1 MSDLTK
7 MIDKAAQTIL
17 KSDYV
22 IALVGAGMSVES
34 GIPPF
39 RGPGGLW
46 TKYGEPDGSSFSR
59 FLDDPKDWWEKYTS
73 PQGYMKELVETIESA
88 EPNPAHYALTDME
101 QLGVLKHTISQ
112 NVDNLHVRAGS
123 KKLSE
128 IHGNMFK
135 LRCIAC
141 HAQYEMDEISREM
154 LPPHCPCGG
163 LIKTDG
169 VMFGEPIPPK
179 VLDRCQAET
188 ERCDCMILI
197 GTSGT
202 IYPAAGFPSLAK
214 HRGATLIEVNP
225 YETPFTEICEV
236 ILRAPAAECFPLLV
250 GRIKQMKAR

>member
-1 MSDLTK
+1 MSNLTDA
-7 MIDKAAQTIL
+7 IDNAAQTIL

-59 FLDDPKDWWEKYTS
+59 FLDDPKEWWEKYTK
-73 PQGYMKELVETIESA
+73 PQGYMKDLVDTINA
-88 EPNPAHYALTDME
+88 AKPNPAHYALTE
-101 QLGVLKHTISQ
+101 LENIGVLKHTISQ

-141 HAQYEMDEISREM
+141 HQQYELNDVYKTV

-169 VMFGEPIPPK
+169 VMFGEPIPPR
-179 VLDRCQAET
+179 VLDRCQEET
-188 ERCDCMILI
+188 YKCDCMILL

-202 IYPAAGFPSLAK
+202 IYPAAGFPSTAR
-214 HRGATLIEVNP
+214 HRGAKLIEVNP
-225 YETPFTEICEV
+225 YETLFTGICEV
-236 ILRAPAAECFPLLV
+236 ILRAPAAECFPLV
-250 GRIKQMKAR
+250 VERIKQMKAR

>member
-1 MSDLTK
+1 MSDLSK

-17 KSDYV
+17 NSDYV

-46 TKYGEPDGSSFSR
+46 TKYGEPDGSSFER
-59 FLDDPKDWWEKYTS
+59 FLDDPKGWWESYSK

-88 EPNPAHYALTDME
+88 KPNPAHYALVDME
-101 QLGVLKHTISQ
+101 KLGVLKHIISQ

-123 KKLSE
+123 KALSE

-141 HAQYEMDEISREM
+141 HQHYELDAIDRTV

-163 LIKTDG
+163 LVKTDG

-179 VLDRCQAET
+179 VLDRCQEET
-188 ERCDCMILI
+188 EKCDCMILI

-202 IYPAAGFPSLAK
+202 IYPAAGFPSTAK
-214 HRGATLIEVNP
+214 YRGAKLIEVNP
-225 YETPFTEICEV
+225 YETPFTDMCEV
-236 ILRAPAAECFPLLV
+236 ILRAPAAESMPKIVKRVKELK
-250 GRIKQMKAR
+250 KQ

>member
-17 KSDYV
+17 SSDYV

-46 TKYGEPDGSSFSR
+46 TKYGEPEGSSFER
-59 FLDDPKDWWEKYTS
+59 FLDDPKGWWEKYTK
-73 PQGYMKELVETIESA
+73 PEGYMKDLVDTINSA
-88 EPNPAHYALTDME
+88 EPNAAHYALTEME
-101 QLGVLKHTISQ
+101 KMGVLKHTISQ

-141 HAQYEMDEISREM
+141 HQQYEMNEIDKTV

-179 VLDRCQAET
+179 VLDRCEEET
-188 ERCDCMILI
+188 YKCDCMILL

-202 IYPAAGFPSLAK
+202 IYPAAGFPSTAK
-214 HRGATLIEVNP
+214 YRGAKLIEVNP
-225 YETPFTEICEV
+225 YDTPFTKICEV

-250 GRIKQMKAR
+250 ERIKKLRAR

>member
-1 MSDLTK
+1 MPDLTK
-7 MIDKAAQTIL
+7 MIDKAAKTIL
-17 KSDYV
+17 DSNYV

-46 TKYGEPDGSSFSR
+46 TKYGEPDGSSFER
-59 FLDDPKDWWEKYTS
+59 FLDDPKGWWTS
-73 PQGYMKELVETIESA
+73 YSKPQGYMKELVETIESA
-88 EPNPAHYALTDME
+88 KPNPAHYALVEME
-101 QLGVLKHTISQ
+101 KLDVLKHIISQ

-123 KKLSE
+123 KALSE

-141 HAQYEMDEISREM
+141 HQRYELDEISREV

-179 VLDRCQAET
+179 VLDRCQAEA
-188 ERCDCMILI
+188 EKCDCMILI

-202 IYPAAGFPSLAK
+202 IYPAAGFPSTAK
-214 HRGATLIEVNP
+214 YRGATLIEVNP
-225 YETPFTEICEV
+225 YETPFTDMCEV
-236 ILRAPAAECFPLLV
+236 ILRAPAAESMPAVVKRVKEL
-250 GRIKQMKAR
+250 KAR

>member
-1 MSDLTK
+1 MPDLTK
-7 MIDKAAQTIL
+7 MIDKPAKTIL
-17 KSDYV
+17 DSNYV
-22 IALVGAGMSVES
+22 NALVGAGMSVES

-46 TKYGEPDGSSFSR
+46 TKYGEPDGSSFER
-59 FLDDPKDWWEKYTS
+59 FLDDPKGWWTS
-73 PQGYMKELVETIESA
+73 YSKPQGYMKELVETIESA
-88 EPNPAHYALTDME
+88 KPNPAHYALVEME
-101 QLGVLKHTISQ
+101 KLDVLKHIISQ

-123 KKLSE
+123 KALSE

-141 HAQYEMDEISREM
+141 HQRYELDEISREV

-179 VLDRCQAET
+179 VLDRCQAEA
-188 ERCDCMILI
+188 EKCDCMILI

-202 IYPAAGFPSLAK
+202 IYPAAGFPATAK
-214 HRGATLIEVNP
+214 YRGAKLIEVNP
-225 YETPFTEICEV
+225 YETPFTGMCEV
-236 ILRAPAAECFPLLV
+236 ILRAPAAESMPKIVKRLKELK
-250 GRIKQMKAR
+250 KQ